1 MMNDLSFF
9 PFPDIHTR
17 HLVLRQ
23 LRPTDDK
30 EIMVLRSNEKILQF
44 LVIPRCNNLLE
55 ATQFI
60 DKINNSIKNNES
72 IYWGITGKDVDTLIG
87 TICLW
92 NISKQNFRAEI
103 GYVLHPDFHGKGF
116 MSEALDAV
124 LDYGFT
130 YMNLHSIEANV
141 HPDNKQSIKLLEKKG
156 FVKEAHLKENVFF
169 EGNFLDTAIYSLL
182 NKKKTVLSF

>member
-9 PFPDIHTR
+9 PFHYLYTR

-60 DKINNSIKNNES
+60 DKINNGIKNNES
-72 IYWGITGKDVDTLIG
+72 IYWGITGKDIDTLIG

-92 NISKQNFRAEI
+92 NISKQNFRGNWLCA
-103 GYVLHPDFHGKGF
+103 PPGF
-116 MSEALDAV
+116 SWQRL
-124 LDYGFT
+124 Y
-130 YMNLHSIEANV
+130 
-141 HPDNKQSIKLLEKKG
+141 
-156 FVKEAHLKENVFF
+156 
-169 EGNFLDTAIYSLL
+169 
-182 NKKKTVLSF
+182 